1 MKPFMRLEAL
11 MERPGEVLSRD
22 YLLDRCW
29 DMNFE
34 SRSNIVDAQ
43 IRALR
48 DGIDRPFGL
57 ESIETVRGH
66 GYRLR
71 IEPSA

>member
-1 MKPFMRLEAL
+1 
-11 MERPGEVLSRD
+11 VLSRD

-34 SRSNIVDAQ
+34 SKSNIVDAQ

-48 DGIDRPFGL
+48 DGIDRPFDIK
-57 ESIETVRGH
+57 SIETIRGQ

-71 IEPSA
+71 LEPEA